1 MFQSSNPTVQMLL
14 VDNAS
19 IFKSNM
25 LHTRA
30 SAGFFYGLRT
40 GAAEEMR
47 TEESEI
53 ALDDAKL

>member
-1 MFQSSNPTVQMLL
+1 MLL